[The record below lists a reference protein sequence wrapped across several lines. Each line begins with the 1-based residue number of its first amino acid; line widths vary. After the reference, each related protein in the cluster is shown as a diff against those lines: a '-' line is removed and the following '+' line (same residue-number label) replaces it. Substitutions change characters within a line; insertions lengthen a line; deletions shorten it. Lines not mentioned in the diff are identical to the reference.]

1 MNFHKKFLIITAHPD
16 DAELGCAGLIQKI
29 KYSGGTVTN
38 LIMVQPSKEI
48 NTARSKE
55 IVEKELKKSKEL
67 LEFDVDIHQTK
78 LHDNG
83 RPNLVL
89 DNNLI
94 TELEDRYTNFD
105 VIISHWHED
114 YHQDHKT
121 CYDIARILSR
131 KNFQEFWCMDLPF
144 YNLYYK
150 QFQCNLY
157 VDITDYVDNKIK
169 ALGCYDSYFDH
180 DKIENAIRYNKY
192 KGSIIGKNKTA
203 ETFSIMHK
211 KI

>member
-1 MNFHKKFLIITAHPD
+1 MNFNKKFLIITAHPD
-16 DAELGCAGLIQKI
+16 DAELGCAGLIQRI
-29 KYSGGTVTN
+29 KNNGGSVTN

-55 IVEKELKKSKEL
+55 IVEKELKNSKEL
-67 LEFDVDIHQTK
+67 LEFNVDIHETK
-78 LHDNG
+78 LHDDG
-83 RPNLVL
+83 RPNLIL

-94 TELEDRYTNFD
+94 TELEDKYNNFD

-121 CYDIARILSR
+121 CYNIAKILSR
-131 KNFQEFWCMDLPF
+131 KNFKEFWCMDLPF

-157 VDITDYVDNKIK
+157 VDITDYVDKKIK
-169 ALGCYDSYFDH
+169 ALRCYNSYFDH
-180 DKIENAIRYNKY
+180 DKIENTIQYNKY
-192 KGSIIGKNKTA
+192 KGSIIGKNKIA
-203 ETFSIMHK
+203 ETFSIMYK